1 MLGST
6 AAPASDA
13 TTLASR
19 AGFLVGHAHRCGVA
33 EHRLRR
39 SAVLIKEV
47 IAAFSLDDED
57 RKAGQT
63 RFDEHVLASALADL
77 LGDPMP
83 SCDAVRSQLA
93 LLEQH
98 RRAAPPH
105 PGNLREGQMARD
117 THSDSARSDST
128 PAQPRSSAVA
138 KPAKPAPA
146 PGEALTAERRADLEI
161 RRAAQ
166 QSRGKPPSI

>member
-1 MLGST
+1 MLGS
-6 AAPASDA
+6 AAAQASDA
-13 TTLASR
+13 TMLAGR

-57 RKAGQT
+57 RKAGQE
-63 RFDEHVLASALADL
+63 RFDEHVLAGALADL
-77 LGDPMP
+77 LGDPIP

-117 THSDSARSDST
+117 NRSDSA

-138 KPAKPAPA
+138 KPAKSAKPASA
-146 PGEALTAERRADLEI
+146 PGEDLTAEQRADLAL
-161 RRAAQ
+161 RQAAQ